1 MKKEKELQD
10 RETKIYEELKSLDPD
25 TDESVNLQGE
35 LDEIQ
40 GKLDA
45 LDTQ

>member
-1 MKKEKELQD
+1 MKTKKELQD
-10 RETKIYEELKSLDPD
+10 REIEIYEKLKSLNPD

-45 LDTQ
+45 LNE